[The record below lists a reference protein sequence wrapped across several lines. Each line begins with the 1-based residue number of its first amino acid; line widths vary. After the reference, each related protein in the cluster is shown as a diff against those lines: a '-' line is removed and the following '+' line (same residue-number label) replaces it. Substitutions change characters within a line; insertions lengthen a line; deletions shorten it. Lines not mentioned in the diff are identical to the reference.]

1 MATTKVKK
9 VALSPEASLKGMIL
23 RKRVRLVKIQ
33 AEVSTV
39 EAELEQL
46 EFREYKLQ
54 KSK

>member
-1 MATTKVKK
+1 MAETKKKK

-33 AEVSTV
+33 AEVATV
-39 EAELEQL
+39 EAELDQL
-46 EFREYKLQ
+46 EYRAYKLQ